1 MARYLRGLV
10 QDLTRMT
17 ATTKLNWI
25 RVKRWR
31 LLHVFS
37 LSYYFFISSDDCYHC
52 QLYMGPEALANV
64 YYTSRK
70 YK

>member
-37 LSYYFFISSDDCYHC
+37 HLYIIILSSDDCYC
-52 QLYMGPEALANV
+52 RQLYMLHTALAHV
-64 YYTSRK
+64 YYVI
-70 YK
+70 